1 MAAARVACVA
11 AEVMEVG
18 ALVDW
23 VARMVAASE
32 GERGEAPSA
41 VAVVAARGRAV
52 AEAEEG

>member
-1 MAAARVACVA
+1 MA